1 MENVKSL
8 NSLSY
13 LKVIT
18 QTENVNIEFED
29 LVEEKVIWY
38 FGKKISSLVYYAKT
52 VLNKEDDKPV
62 CPNVATPCISM
73 DILIL

>member
-38 FGKKISSLVYYAKT
+38 FGKKFLA
-52 VLNKEDDKPV
+52 
-62 CPNVATPCISM
+62 
-73 DILIL
+73 